1 MSLSRQIVFG
11 ISPDTIKVYGQS
23 DRHIGETLNWP
34 MVEDGNSVR
43 QLISC
48 AFIPNGKSSS
58 YPATQNC
65 MFLGTVG
72 ADLTLKTFDPD
83 TPNDDST
90 PVHAEAILGRLDP
103 SLKDGQV
110 GETVSKRFDRIEFAN
125 VNPIAKGVKV
135 EVCFNVVNPTKDVV
149 SWDEVVATDDSYKA
163 SIRNGLGR
171 WMHMRLTD
179 DRSVAR
185 DTVLD
190 AFKLYYYDL
199 SGYEDGEG

>member
-1 MSLSRQIVFG
+1 MSISRQIVFG
-11 ISPDTIKVYGQS
+11 ISPDTIKVYGAT
-23 DRHIGETLNWP
+23 DRHIGETLSWP
-34 MVEDGNSVR
+34 EIQDGNSVR
-43 QLISC
+43 KLITC
-48 AFIPNGKSSS
+48 AFIPNAKSAT
-58 YPATQNC
+58 YPAVQNC

-72 ADLTLKTFDPD
+72 ANLILRTFDPT

-90 PVHAEAILGRLDP
+90 PVHAEAILNRLDP
-103 SLKDGQV
+103 ALNDRQT
-110 GETVSKRFDRIEFAN
+110 GETTSKRFDRVEFSN

-135 EVCFNVVNPTKDVV
+135 EVCFDVVNPTKDVV
-149 SWDEVVATDDSYKA
+149 VWDEVVSTDDSPKA